1 MSEDPA
7 LAALARVRAT
17 SQRAARS
24 RRAPTP
30 PTLSSS
36 APDDRDPQLLGDMLS
51 RWVTGNAFG
60 PALAV
65 AGVAQRW
72 QAIVGE
78 QVARHVEVGEYLP
91 SERGGELVI
100 RADSQEWAVQVR
112 YLTDQIA
119 RRIDEEIG
127 PGVVTS
133 LTVQGPGRRTAG
145 GWRIRTGRRSPRQA
159 PPAAPPPDTLPL
171 D

>member
-1 MSEDPA
+1 MTDDPA

-17 SQRAARS
+17 SQRAQRS
-24 RRAPTP
+24 RRSPTP
-30 PTLSSS
+30 PTLSS
-36 APDDRDPQLLGDMLS
+36 AGPDDRDPQLLGDMLS
-51 RWVTGNAFG
+51 RWVSSNAFG

-72 QAIVGE
+72 QTIVGE

-91 SERGGELVI
+91 SDRGGELVI

-127 PGVVTS
+127 PGVVTR
-133 LTVQGPGRRTAG
+133 LTVQGPGRRSSG
-145 GWRIRTGRRSPRQA
+145 GWRIRTGRRSPRLD
-159 PPAAPPPDTLPL
+159 PPSPPPPEPL
-171 D
+171 ALE